1 MDFNFLLLGA
11 AVVVMYFFMIR
22 PQQKRMKE
30 LKKFREGLAK
40 GDKVVSTGGIHGK
53 IIEMKG
59 NNTVVMESN
68 GSKFIIDKQALSA
81 EFDPVEKK

>member
-53 IIEMKG
+53 IIEIKG
-59 NNTVVMESN
+59 NDTVIMESN

-81 EFDPVEKK
+81 QFDPVEKK